1 MSKTDFRAPAKSTS
15 VAAVTVRKAPRTVAK
30 QRIMAMAY
38 RRVFGGGAARDEQR
52 FLEGIA
58 QRLGR
63 DTAAIPVGRARAG
76 IYLLARHAVRGKRRR
91 VLMSPFT
98 IPDVVTMVALAGAE
112 PVFYDFEPS
121 TAVVLMFQS
130 QGRVFAFLHSG
141 SPSIS

>member
-1 MSKTDFRAPAKSTS
+1 MSHTDVRVPAKSSTAGS
-15 VAAVTVRKAPRTVAK
+15 ATVRDAPHTVAK
-30 QRIMAMAY
+30 QRIMPMAY
-38 RRVFGGGAARDEQR
+38 WRVFGGGAARDEQR

-63 DTAAIPVGRARAG
+63 DTTAIPVGRARAG
-76 IYLLARHAVRGKRRR
+76 IYLLARHAVRGERRR

-121 TAVVLMFQS
+121 STACSLAS
-130 QGRVFAFLHSG
+130 LG
-141 SPSIS
+141 SLIDNRTAAC